1 VGRGNRE
8 AESVGGRRL
17 IGLPLIAV
25 GVVMAIT
32 SYWQWQRNERAMR
45 LEEPLP
51 TSYLPRIVA
60 VVVGVC
66 ALIGGILVVFS
77 GR

>member
-1 VGRGNRE
+1 
-8 AESVGGRRL
+8 
-17 IGLPLIAV
+17 
-25 GVVMAIT
+25 
-32 SYWQWQRNERAMR
+32 MR
-45 LEEPLP
+45 LDEPLP